1 MSRPT
6 AAPIAPERL
15 APVLAPTLAE
25 SRTLPP
31 EAYTAPEVLAWERE
45 HLFEGTWVCLGRAE
59 ALGEPGD
66 QAAFRIGREG
76 VLLVRG
82 EDGALRGFYNVCRH
96 RGHELLPC
104 GEARRLR
111 VIRCPYHA
119 WTYALDGR
127 LAGAPRFSEVPG
139 FDRADHPLVPVRVAE
154 WQGFVF
160 ANASGDA
167 PALTEWLGNLDRLV
181 APWEPGRLTVAASH
195 TYAVRANW
203 KVIVENYHE
212 CYHCSSIHPALCR
225 VSPPDSGENHPHTGR
240 WVGGSM
246 ELVDHAETMSLTG
259 RSDGVRLRGLSD
271 RQAREVWYH
280 GLFPNLLLS
289 LHPDYVMFH
298 RLDPVAPDETTVE
311 CAWLFPPEARER
323 PAFDPTYA
331 VEFWDLTNREDWA
344 ACESVQRGLASR
356 GARQG
361 PFGRME
367 DEVALFQKMVAR
379 AYLEG
384 TVPVPPPL
392 REVEPA

>member
-1 MSRPT
+1 
-6 AAPIAPERL
+6 
-15 APVLAPTLAE
+15 
-25 SRTLPP
+25 
-31 EAYTAPEVLAWERE
+31 
-45 HLFEGTWVCLGRAE
+45 
-59 ALGEPGD
+59 
-66 QAAFRIGREG
+66 
-76 VLLVRG
+76 
-82 EDGALRGFYNVCRH
+82 
-96 RGHELLPC
+96 
-104 GEARRLR
+104 
-111 VIRCPYHA
+111 
-119 WTYALDGR
+119 
-127 LAGAPRFSEVPG
+127 
-139 FDRADHPLVPVRVAE
+139 
-154 WQGFVF
+154 
-160 ANASGDA
+160 
-167 PALTEWLGNLDRLV
+167 
-181 APWEPGRLTVAASH
+181 
-195 TYAVRANW
+195 
-203 KVIVENYHE
+203 
-212 CYHCSSIHPALCR
+212 
-225 VSPPDSGENHPHTGR
+225 
-240 WVGGSM
+240 M

-259 RSDGVRLRGLSD
+259 RSGGIRLPGLSD

-323 PAFDPTYA
+323 PGFDPGYA

-361 PFGRME
+361 PFARME